1 MESWETFIALLLL
14 SPLIST
20 ILSFF
25 AISIIEA
32 IREARRGVRIPREG
46 EMLPEYLEELLRRRS

>member
-1 MESWETFIALLLL
+1 MESWETLIALLLL
-14 SPLIST
+14 SPFILT

-32 IREARRGVRIPREG
+32 IREARRGVRIPREV
-46 EMLPEYLEELLRRRS
+46 ETLPEYLEELLRRR

>member
-1 MESWETFIALLLL
+1 MKSWEAFIALLLL

-46 EMLPEYLEELLRRRS
+46 ETLPEYLEELLKRRS

>member
-1 MESWETFIALLLL
+1 MESWETLIALLLL
-14 SPLIST
+14 SPFILT

-32 IREARRGVRIPREG
+32 IREARRGVSMPHEG
-46 EMLPEYLEELLRRRS
+46 EMLPEYLEELLRRRR

>member
-1 MESWETFIALLLL
+1 MESWEAFIALLLL
-14 SPLIST
+14 SPLIFT

-32 IREARRGVRIPREG
+32 IRETRRGVRIPREG
-46 EMLPEYLEELLRRRS
+46 EMLPEYLEELLKRRS

>member
-1 MESWETFIALLLL
+1 MKSWEAFIALLLL
-14 SPLIST
+14 SPLIFT

-46 EMLPEYLEELLRRRS
+46 EVLPEYLEELLKRRS

>member
-1 MESWETFIALLLL
+1 MESWEAFIALLLL
-14 SPLIST
+14 SPLIFT

-46 EMLPEYLEELLRRRS
+46 EMLPEYLEELLKRRS